1 MKTQDI
7 IQSWIIL
14 NLLRIRDM
22 CTKTFFQDNDECWHD
37 APCHVDSWCNN
48 TAGSYECWCN
58 VGYYPDT
65 FDGDSNVTCL
75 DIDECANSTLNDC
88 HQYADCTNT
97 NGSFYCN
104 CTDGFSG
111 NGTYCEDIDE
121 CVVSPP
127 CDTVAVCNNTI
138 GSFNCTCNDG
148 YEGTGLAGDCSDI
161 DECVVDEPCHANAT
175 CLNLGK

>member
-1 MKTQDI
+1 MWEICFK
-7 IQSWIIL
+7 S
-14 NLLRIRDM
+14 LL
-22 CTKTFFQDNDECWHD
+22 QDNDECWHD
-37 APCHVDSWCNN
+37 APCHADSWCNN

-127 CDTVAVCNNTI
+127 CDIVAVCNNTI

-175 CLNLGK
+175 CLNLGQ